1 MIHASLLGNLLNSN
15 LALPPSESEAKSPPT
30 IRYKILSLLEALK
43 SLLNN
48 SKSLF
53 KHGTLI
59 VKLSS
64 LKSLLTTF
72 NVILFKK
79 FAYDSA
85 N

>member
-15 LALPPSESEAKSPPT
+15 LALPPSESKAKSPPT

-53 KHGTLI
+53 KAH
-59 VKLSS
+59 
-64 LKSLLTTF
+64 
-72 NVILFKK
+72 
-79 FAYDSA
+79 
-85 N
+85 